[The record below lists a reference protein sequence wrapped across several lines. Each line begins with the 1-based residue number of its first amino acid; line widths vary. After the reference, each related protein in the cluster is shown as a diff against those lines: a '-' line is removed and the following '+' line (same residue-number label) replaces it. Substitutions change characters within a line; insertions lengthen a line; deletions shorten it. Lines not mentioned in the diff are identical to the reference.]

1 MELKDLLF
9 FDKMIM
15 PKVITLLY
23 WIGLVVCVVV
33 GIGMMF
39 SVSFW
44 QGLGVVIGGAIAV
57 RLYGEMIMLFF
68 KINEGIQEIRNKP

>member
-1 MELKDLLF
+1 MDFKDLLF

-23 WIGLVVCVVV
+23 WLGLVISVIA
-33 GIGMMF
+33 GLATMF
-39 SVSFW
+39 SSFLT
-44 QGLGVVIGGAIAV
+44 GLGILVGGCIAA

-68 KINEGIQEIRNKP
+68 KINKRIQDIRNRP

>member
-1 MELKDLLF
+1 MDFKDLLF

-23 WIGLVVCVVV
+23 WLGLVISVIA
-33 GIGMMF
+33 GLATMF
-39 SVSFW
+39 SSFLT
-44 QGLGVVIGGAIAV
+44 GLGILVGGCIAA

-68 KINEGIQEIRNKP
+68 KINEGVQDIRNRP

>member
-1 MELKDLLF
+1 MDIKDLLF

-23 WIGLVVCVVV
+23 WIGLFGC
-33 GIGMMF
+33 
-39 SVSFW
+39 
-44 QGLGVVIGGAIAV
+44 VIGGLVTMFTVSFFTGLAILIGGSIAA

-68 KINEGIQEIRNKP
+68 KMNEALQEIRHKP

>member
-1 MELKDLLF
+1 MDIKDLLF

-23 WIGLVVCVVV
+23 WIGLVVCVIA
-33 GIGMMF
+33 GIVTMF
-39 SVSFW
+39 SQFLT
-44 QGLGVVIGGAIAV
+44 GLGILVGGVIVV

-68 KINEGIQEIRNKP
+68 KMNEALQEIRQKP

>member
-1 MELKDLLF
+1 MDFKDLLF

-23 WIGLVVCVVV
+23 WIGLVVCVIAGIVTMFSSFLTGLGIVV
-33 GIGMMF
+33 G
-39 SVSFW
+39 
-44 QGLGVVIGGAIAV
+44 GVIAV

-68 KINEGIQEIRNKP
+68 KMNEALQEIRHK